1 MTATITQV
9 AEAFA
14 VREIAVTASSE
25 PRDLTPL
32 STAPTNLPPAATT
45 AAHLV
50 AALPGHGVATTLVPV
65 PNRALLGAGGTPD
78 DDLPDNAAPGA
89 PNNAARGTGG
99 TPDNAAPRTPGPSN
113 KALRSAGGG
122 AAGGPSATRAT
133 GAGANQGVGPQQ
145 LVPGQVADPTQ
156 LASLTGLDLLLQ
168 LSLLPDAQIAD
179 FIAHNPTAVATLL
192 GAQPSA
198 REVQLWWDDLSM
210 DSRSAML
217 TSAPQLVGNLEGVP
231 FSLRDLANRRFLS
244 GSAHTLETE
253 PGAATGRSEEVEAE
267 RERHMF
273 DQITRALATVP
284 GAEPR
289 ALIGFDPVGAG
300 TASIVIGDIA
310 TADFVTFLVPG
321 MFYTADSQMVEWTA
335 SAQSLHDAQTEWIGT
350 LADRDPRFVD
360 ATVATVSWIGYETP
374 SLVNFTSLELAYG
387 GRDAIAA
394 AVGGLHEIRGDAQP
408 FVSVIAHSYGSTA
421 SMMALRDYGMQL
433 DALGIVG
440 SPGSDAKRAAEL
452 GVAGDN
458 VFVGEAPW
466 DQVKDSAFFGAD
478 PGSTSFGA
486 HQLSVDGG
494 VDSLTGA
501 TLLGSTGHD
510 EYFVRGSESL
520 RNLALVAL
528 GQGALVSSDNAGV
541 FFKSASIGQR

>member
-1 MTATITQV
+1 MTVTITQV
-9 AEAFA
+9 AEAFSL
-14 VREIAVTASSE
+14 REIDVTLSSG
-25 PRDLTPL
+25 PRDLTPR
-32 STAPTNLPPAATT
+32 SKPPTSPPPLPTT
-45 AAHLV
+45 AANLI
-50 AALPGHGVATTLVPV
+50 AALAGRGVATTLVPV
-65 PNRALLGAGGTPD
+65 PNS
-78 DDLPDNAAPGA
+78 A
-89 PNNAARGTGG
+89 PNSAVLGTGSAPNSAMLG
-99 TPDNAAPRTPGPSN
+99 T
-113 KALRSAGGG
+113 GGG
-122 AAGGPSATRAT
+122 AAGSPSASRAT
-133 GAGANQGVGPQQ
+133 GSGASQGVGPQQ

-179 FIAHNPTAVATLL
+179 FLAQNPTAVATLL
-192 GAQPSA
+192 GAKPSA
-198 REVQLWWDDLSM
+198 REVQLWWQDLSM

-231 FSLRDLANRRFLS
+231 FSLRDLANRSFLS
-244 GSAHTLETE
+244 GAAHALDTHS
-253 PGAATGRSEEVEAE
+253 GAATGRSDAVEAE
-267 RERHMF
+267 RERHML
-273 DQITRALATVP
+273 DQITHALATEP

-289 ALIGFDPVGAG
+289 ALIGFDPSGAG

-335 SAQSLHDAQTEWIGT
+335 SAQSLHDAQTGWIGT
-350 LADRDPRFVD
+350 LAGRDPRFVD

-374 SLVNFTSLELAYG
+374 SLVNFTSLDLAYG

-421 SMMALRDYGMQL
+421 TMMALRDYGMQL
-433 DALGIVG
+433 DSLGIVG
-440 SPGSDAKRAAEL
+440 SPGSEAKRATEL
-452 GVAGDN
+452 GVPGDN

-486 HQLSVDGG
+486 HQISVDGG

-501 TLLGSTGHD
+501 TLLASTGHD

-528 GQGALVSSDNAGV
+528 GQGALVSSDSAAV
-541 FFKSASIGQR
+541 FFKGASTGKR